1 MRDQRGSAII
11 PALVF
16 AMMVMV
22 YIASVIGGGFAL
34 LRQGRAHG
42 STQVAQRAA
51 ESGVHYVAAKLSG
64 AERRDLLAAG
74 HVERVLRGSG
84 TSAPRFEVTLQPGE
98 SDQADNDLDGFVDEE
113 DEADIVEVVST
124 GFFDNTTRTV
134 YVTLLARYRSPRV
147 GAAAYVDNPG
157 AFLDLDGSAFLISG
171 HDVDMKGAETGE
183 LVPGIGVNGDPTAL
197 RNQIT
202 RQQETRVIGE
212 GADPSVLEVP
222 KLDLQ
227 ELIEEGA
234 RSANVVL
241 DSDQTQKPAKEGA
254 WGTLEEPAVVYSSGS
269 VKIGSGSSGAGIL
282 LVNGDLTITG
292 GFEWKGLV
300 IVRGEAILK
309 GGGGGKRVFGA
320 LVVQSD
326 LSSPDRSLEGI
337 RTAGTV
343 DVVFSRETVRSIAR
357 VLATYTILNW
367 REGPT
372 PRARVKP

>member
-22 YIASVIGGGFAL
+22 YAASVIGGGFAL
-34 LRQGRAHG
+34 VRQGRAHG
-42 STQVAQRAA
+42 STQEAQQAA
-51 ESGVHYVAAKLSG
+51 ESGVHYVVAKLSG
-64 AERRDLLAAG
+64 AEGRDLLAAG
-74 HVERVLRGSG
+74 NVEKVLRGSG
-84 TSAPRFEVTLQPGE
+84 LSAARFEVTLQPGD
-98 SDQADNDLDGFVDEE
+98 SDLADNDLDGLVDEE

-124 GFFDNTTRTV
+124 GYFDNTTRTV

-147 GAAAYVDNPG
+147 GAAAYVDDPG
-157 AFLDLDGSAFLISG
+157 ALLDLDGNAFLISG
-171 HDVDMKGAETGE
+171 HDVNTKGVETGE

-197 RNQIT
+197 RSQI
-202 RQQETRVIGE
+202 RRKQETRVIGA
-212 GADPSVLEVP
+212 GADPSVMEVP
-222 KLDLQ
+222 RLDLQ

-241 DSDQTQKPAKEGA
+241 ESDKTQKPSKEGA

-300 IVRGEAILK
+300 IVRGKAILK
-309 GGGGGKRVFGA
+309 GGGGGKQVFGA
-320 LVVQSD
+320 LVVQGDFGSTD
-326 LSSPDRSLEGI
+326 GTVEGI
-337 RTAGTV
+337 RATGTV
-343 DVVFSRETVRSIAR
+343 DVVFSRETIRTIAR
-357 VLATYTILNW
+357 VLAVYTILNW

-372 PRARVKP
+372 PGATP